1 MCPLHLTGLLA
12 SVWVKDP
19 REAPVRCTGG
29 PWNAPVEED
38 YRTEEWNGEQHQWIW
53 ITDHTSNSPA
63 NDPRPLRIYTHVTVW
78 NVVALGICAAVER
91 YGEDGNGEQLRTADE
106 PTD

>member
-12 SVWVKDP
+12 SVWAKDP
-19 REAPVRCTGG
+19 REPPVRCTGG

-38 YRTEEWNGEQHQWIW
+38 YRMEEWNGEQHQWIW

-63 NDPRPLRIYTHVTVW
+63 DDPRPTNGRRCVYIHTRDRMERCGAWDMRISGTLR
-78 NVVALGICAAVER
+78 
-91 YGEDGNGEQLRTADE
+91 
-106 PTD
+106 